1 MDSIIYYKLLFV
13 VIFVSDLSIWFF
25 FFFFFVFPG
34 VSQIHP
40 KPQVLQEAQSIP
52 QQTAEE
58 SSFQVEDEGEVFQ
71 EEID

>member
-25 FFFFFVFPG
+25 FVFPG
-34 VSQIHP
+34 MSQIHP